1 MLSPDVL
8 RLEEIRRY
16 IQDVETEYYADY
28 QDHVREQKPT
38 PKKIKLQEQ
47 SKTARAH
54 LHAVI
59 EAVRRE
65 NPAALAEWAEYH
77 TSFLKRIKAETSNEM
92 NADTRRMMAASS
104 LQEWEKV
111 LAGEKDFVSI
121 NPGFLKDYS
130 EEVNKG
136 PRWIPTSTPEE
147 VGADKPWWQFCK

>member
-38 PKKIKLQEQ
+38 PKKLKLAEQ
-47 SKTARAH
+47 SKAGRAQ

-59 EAVRRE
+59 ESVRRE
-65 NPAALAEWAEYH
+65 NPAAITEWAEYH
-77 TSFLKRIKAETSNEM
+77 RSFLKRIQAETSTEK
-92 NADTRRMMAASS
+92 NADTRRGMAGFA
-104 LQEWEKV
+104 LQQWEKV
-111 LAGEKDFVSI
+111 LAGEQDFVSI
-121 NPGFLKDYS
+121 NPHFLKDYS

-147 VGADKPWWQFCK
+147 PEAAKPWWQFWK